1 MIRDFLRRVA
11 ALIKKEF
18 RTIWNDPKSRAIII
32 AMPLMQLLV
41 FSNAVTMEVRN
52 IDMVVLDRS
61 QSVESRELL
70 SRFENSSRFRKFYYA
85 NNEKEFR
92 QYLDTQKVQLGI
104 NIPNDFARGIKSKRG
119 TNVQIISDGRQTNSA
134 AIGSG
139 YASQIINLYN
149 AELSKRF
156 SSLDGEGL
164 GVRGTADSEINI
176 TVRNWFNPNLEYKWY
191 ILTIIVA
198 MLSLVTTLILTS
210 LSIARERELGTFD
223 QLIVSPLSSFEILL
237 GKSIPPL
244 VIAMTLTMVMI
255 GIVIVFFHVP
265 FNGSIILFFVSIL
278 ISLMAI
284 VGVGLYISS
293 ICNTQQQAI
302 LSVMTFMIPAV
313 LLSGF
318 ISPVEDMPLC
328 FQYLTYLDPVRF
340 FMVLSRGI
348 ILKGI
353 GISDVV
359 VNIIPLLIIALITL
373 TLASRTF
380 KRKLG

>member
-18 RTIWNDPKSRAIII
+18 ITIWNDPKSRAIIV

-41 FSNAVTMEVRN
+41 FSNAVTMEVKN
-52 IDMVVLDRS
+52 IDTVVLDRS

-85 NNEKEFR
+85 DNEKEF
-92 QYLDTQKVQLGI
+92 QKKLDTQSAQLGI
-104 NIPNDFARGIKSKRG
+104 NIPNDFARGVKSKKG
-119 TNVQIISDGRQTNSA
+119 ATVQIISDGRQTNSA
-134 AIGSG
+134 TIGAG
-139 YASQIINLYN
+139 YATQIINLYN
-149 AELSKRF
+149 AEHTGDRGSG
-156 SSLDGEGL
+156 LD
-164 GVRGTADSEINI
+164 I

-244 VIAMTLTMVMI
+244 VIAMTLTMFMVGFI
-255 GIVIVFFHVP
+255 IVFFHVP
-265 FNGSIILFFVSIL
+265 FVGSIFLFFVSIL
-278 ISLMAI
+278 ISLLAI

-302 LSVMTFMIPAV
+302 LSVMTFMMPAV

-318 ISPVEDMPLC
+318 ISPVEDMPVFL
-328 FQYLTYLDPVRF
+328 QYLTYLNPVRF

-348 ILKGI
+348 FLKGM
-353 GISDVV
+353 GVNDVIT
-359 VNIIPLLIIALITL
+359 NILPLLIIALITL
-373 TLASRTF
+373 TLAARTF

>member
-1 MIRDFLRRVA
+1 MIREFLRRVA
-11 ALIKKEF
+11 ALMKKEF
-18 RTIWNDPKSRAIII
+18 ITIWNDPKSRAIIV
-32 AMPLMQLLV
+32 AMPIMQLLI
-41 FSNAVTMEVRN
+41 FSNAATMEVRN
-52 IDMVVLDRS
+52 IDTVVLDRS

-70 SRFENSSRFRKFYYA
+70 SRFENSPRFRNFYYVD
-85 NNEKEFR
+85 NEKEF
-92 QYLDTQKVQLGI
+92 QEKLDTQRVQIGI
-104 NIPNDFARGIKSKRG
+104 NIPNDFSRGIKSKRG

-139 YASQIINLYN
+139 YASQIVNLYN
-149 AELSKRF
+149 AELTGNS
-156 SSLDGEGL
+156 
-164 GVRGTADSEINI
+164 GTQINP

-191 ILTIIVA
+191 ILTVIVA

-244 VIAMTLTMVMI
+244 VIAMTLTMIMV
-255 GIVIVFFHVP
+255 GIIIVFFHVP
-265 FNGSIILFFVSIL
+265 FVGSIFLFFISIL
-278 ISLMAI
+278 ISLLAI

-302 LSVMTFMIPAV
+302 LSVMTFMMPAV

-318 ISPVEDMPLC
+318 ISPIEDMPLAL
-328 FQYLTYLDPVRF
+328 QYLTYLNPVRF

-348 ILKGI
+348 FLKGM
-353 GISDVV
+353 GISDVIA
-359 VNIIPLLIIALITL
+359 NIIPLIIIATITL

>member
-1 MIRDFLRRVA
+1 MIRDFLLRVA

-52 IDMVVLDRS
+52 IDTVVLDRS

-70 SRFENSSRFRKFYYA
+70 SRFENSSRFRKFYYVD
-85 NNEKEFR
+85 NEKEF
-92 QYLDTQKVQLGI
+92 QEKLDTQKAQLGI
-104 NIPNDFARGIKSKRG
+104 TIPNDFARGIKSKTG
-119 TNVQIISDGRQTNSA
+119 TDIQIISDGRQTNSA
-134 AIGSG
+134 AIGAG

-149 AELSKRF
+149 AELTGNTGSG
-156 SSLDGEGL
+156 LD
-164 GVRGTADSEINI
+164 I

-244 VIAMTLTMVMI
+244 IIAMTLTMVMI
-255 GIVIVFFHVP
+255 GIVIAFFHVP

-278 ISLMAI
+278 ISLTAI
-284 VGVGLYISS
+284 VGVGLYISA

-302 LSVMTFMIPAV
+302 LSVMTFMMPAV

-318 ISPVEDMPLC
+318 ISPIEDMPLC
-328 FQYLTYLDPVRF
+328 LQYLTYLNPVRF

-348 ILKGI
+348 ILKGM
-353 GISDVV
+353 GIEDVIA
-359 VNIIPLLIIALITL
+359 NIIPLLIIALITL

>member
-1 MIRDFLRRVA
+1 MIKDFLCRVT

-41 FSNAVTMEVRN
+41 FSNAVTMEVKN
-52 IDMVVLDRS
+52 IDAVVLDYS
-61 QSVESRELL
+61 KSVESRELL
-70 SRFENSSRFRKFYYA
+70 SRFENSTRFRKFYYVD
-85 NNEKEFR
+85 NEKDFQEK
-92 QYLDTQKVQLGI
+92 LDTQKAQLGI
-104 NIPNDFARGIKSKRG
+104 NIPNDFAKRIKSKTG
-119 TNVQIISDGRQTNSA
+119 ANVRIISDGRQTNSA

-149 AELSKRF
+149 AELAGNKNSG
-156 SSLDGEGL
+156 LD
-164 GVRGTADSEINI
+164 I

-223 QLIVSPLSSFEILL
+223 QLIVSPLSSFEILI

-244 VIAMTLTMVMI
+244 IIAMILTMVMI

-265 FNGSIILFFVSIL
+265 FVGSIILFFISIL
-278 ISLMAI
+278 ISLLAI

-318 ISPVEDMPLC
+318 ISPIDDMPLC
-328 FQYLTYLDPVRF
+328 LQYLTYLDPVRF
-340 FMVLSRGI
+340 FMALSRGI
-348 ILKGI
+348 ILKGM
-353 GISDVV
+353 GIKDVITNV
-359 VNIIPLLIIALITL
+359 IPLIIIATITL